1 MGAVQ
6 ILRRRHSAGDPV
18 SHEDQ
23 ISTYLDAV
31 GSALHLPR
39 HQRRRAVE
47 EIRNH
52 LDDSATAHMRDGVV
66 RAQAVALAIT
76 ELGQPEIVAAGFNYE
91 GEHGLEFT
99 GVRRWLPM
107 LVPLCVFTVR
117 AGFLAWSA
125 VWIFDG
131 WTVGERTAQLHYLL
145 GVGLTGLLSYGAYIS
160 VQRSRRDAAWRWAAW
175 ACAGLALGTVV
186 LRVL

>member
-18 SHEDQ
+18 SDEDQ

-52 LDDSATAHMRDGVV
+52 LDDGASAHVRGGVP

-76 ELGQPEIVAAGFNYE
+76 ELGQPEIVAAGFNDE
-91 GEHGLEFT
+91 ATHGSELT

-107 LVPLCVFTVR
+107 LVPLCLFTVR

-125 VWIFDG
+125 MWIFDG
-131 WTVGERTAQLHYLL
+131 WTIAERTVQLHYLL
-145 GVGLTGLLSYGAYIS
+145 GVGLMGLLSYGAYVS
-160 VQRSRRDAAWRWAAW
+160 VKRSQRDAAWRWAAW
-175 ACAGLALGTVV
+175 TCAGLALGAVV
-186 LRVL
+186 LRVF

>member
-1 MGAVQ
+1 M
-6 ILRRRHSAGDPV
+6 SD
-18 SHEDQ
+18 EDQ

-52 LDDSATAHMRDGVV
+52 LDDGATAHMLGGVP

-76 ELGQPEIVAAGFNYE
+76 EMGEPEIVAAGFNDE
-91 GEHGLEFT
+91 GEPGSELT
-99 GVRRWLPM
+99 GVRRWLPV
-107 LVPLCVFTVR
+107 LVPLCLFTVR

-125 VWIFDG
+125 VWMFDG
-131 WTVGERTAQLHYLL
+131 WTVGERTVQLHYLF
-145 GVGLTGLLSYGAYIS
+145 GVGLMGLLSCGAYIS
-160 VQRSRRDAAWRWAAW
+160 VKRSRRDAAWRWAAW
-175 ACAGLALGTVV
+175 ACAGVALGAVV
-186 LRVL
+186 LGAF